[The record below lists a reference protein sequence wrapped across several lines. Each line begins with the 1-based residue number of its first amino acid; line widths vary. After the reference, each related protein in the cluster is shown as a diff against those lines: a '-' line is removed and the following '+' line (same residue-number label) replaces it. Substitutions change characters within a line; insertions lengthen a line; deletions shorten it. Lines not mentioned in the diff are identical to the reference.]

1 MAYEIPVLPNL
12 NVPKLEEIITSLI
25 AFPPTTATLYLILIV
40 CPKTLND
47 LISNVLS
54 AEILNPNLLKFSGV
68 GSTSNSSTL
77 SSIFSLSIY
86 DWIKSPLFTNVN
98 FSDNFCTNSLKSF
111 WSESTLV
118 EIIFEIILK
127 LKSLNANISS
137 PSSGFDCKYILE
149 FELTSVN
156 WSFSNERV
164 IFFEYT
170 LP

>member
-1 MAYEIPVLPNL
+1 VAYEIPVLPNL

-68 GSTSNSSTL
+68 GSTSISSTL

-98 FSDNFCTNSLKSF
+98 FSDNF
-111 WSESTLV
+111 W
-118 EIIFEIILK
+118 
-127 LKSLNANISS
+127 
-137 PSSGFDCKYILE
+137 Y
-149 FELTSVN
+149 
-156 WSFSNERV
+156 
-164 IFFEYT
+164 
-170 LP
+170 